1 MRPFES
7 NLSDLMEAFIAY
19 RVSLGYS
26 RTHLRTYL
34 RHLDRYVMAHPGEEM
49 TPLYFLKFKT
59 ALLYAPKT
67 VNGIV
72 STARAFFDYLQ
83 RLEIVPENPLTDI
96 PRNRPE
102 TFIPYIFS
110 EKETEALLATAKGRI
125 RRTGDHFFTDL
136 KRYMILLLLARCGL
150 RISEPLRLSVD
161 DYCREEGTIHIRK
174 TKFKKSRIIPLPRSL
189 VTAMDGYLSVRKQ
202 LGPNGPILFPGERC
216 KNVSAQIVRSFFNRS
231 LGPHPPERRLGSIR
245 FGKPTP
251 HSLRHSFAVNTLKA
265 IRDRGGSPRHALPIL
280 SVYMGHSHY
289 TYTAVYLKVLDADN
303 RNALFALAR
312 KALL

>member
-34 RHLDRYVMAHPGEEM
+34 RHLDRYVMAHPREEM
-49 TPLYFLKFKT
+49 TPLYFLKFKS

-67 VNGIV
+67 INGIV
-72 STARAFFDYLQ
+72 SMVRAFFDYLQ

-125 RRTGDHFFTDL
+125 RRTGDHFFT
-136 KRYMILLLLARCGL
+136 R
-150 RISEPLRLSVD
+150 
-161 DYCREEGTIHIRK
+161 
-174 TKFKKSRIIPLPRSL
+174 
-189 VTAMDGYLSVRKQ
+189 
-202 LGPNGPILFPGERC
+202 
-216 KNVSAQIVRSFFNRS
+216 
-231 LGPHPPERRLGSIR
+231 
-245 FGKPTP
+245 
-251 HSLRHSFAVNTLKA
+251 
-265 IRDRGGSPRHALPIL
+265 
-280 SVYMGHSHY
+280 
-289 TYTAVYLKVLDADN
+289 
-303 RNALFALAR
+303 
-312 KALL
+312 